1 MRIIAACTTAWLL
14 AGATLVAATTAIVN
28 SNTAARAQIAARA
41 ETVARGQS
49 EAEIEQ
55 IVRRHVQPML
65 IPAGGMA
72 VALQIDGRTLFFNYG
87 MADVTRKTPITSD
100 SLFNLA
106 SVGKAFIAT
115 LLAQAVKQGEVSL
128 DDPVAKY
135 VTELQQGGDIRKIT
149 LGQLASHTSGLTRTP
164 KQSEPDHRGQYS
176 LPDFIRYLNAWQA
189 DEAHQPGQQ
198 DIYSNTGFVL
208 LSLALQRRFNTPIAQ
223 LMETRLLAPLGMT
236 STALPVPRANA
247 RGQLAPELRRRA
259 VQGYNSDAQPV
270 GEPGNQQGM
279 FNWPGTGQMYSSAR
293 DMARFLTAN
302 LGAPPDNG
310 PLHDA
315 MALAQQ
321 GVFTVGPRFAQALAW
336 QRVKNDG
343 LEIVDKNGGLNN
355 TATYIGMIPKAR
367 LGIVILSNCGG
378 EPATR
383 IGRQIMLALARS
395 PALASEQGHKGD

>member
-1 MRIIAACTTAWLL
+1 MRITAAFTTASLI
-14 AGATLVAATTAIVN
+14 AGATLAAATIVN
-28 SNTAARAQIAARA
+28 SNTAARAQTAARA

-65 IPAGGMA
+65 IAAGGMA
-72 VALQIDGRTLFFNYG
+72 VALSIDGRTLFFNYG
-87 MADVTRKTPITSD
+87 MADVARKTPITSD

-135 VTELQQGGDIRKIT
+135 VTELRQGGDIRKVT

-164 KQSEPDHRGQYS
+164 KQYEPDHRGPYT

-208 LSLALQRRFNTPIAQ
+208 LALALQRRFDTPIAQ
-223 LMETRLLAPLGMT
+223 LMETRLLAPLGMP

-279 FNWPGTGQMYSSAR
+279 FNWAGTGQMYSSAR
-293 DMARFLTAN
+293 DMARFLAAN
-302 LGAPPDNG
+302 LGALPDN
-310 PLHDA
+310 PLRDG

-321 GVFTVGPRFAQALAW
+321 GVFTVGPRFTQALAW

-343 LEIVDKNGGLNN
+343 LELVDKNGGLNN

-395 PALASEQGHKGD
+395 PALASEQGHKGE

>member
-1 MRIIAACTTAWLL
+1 MTAAL
-14 AGATLVAATTAIVN
+14 AFATLSAATTA
-28 SNTAARAQIAARA
+28 RA
-41 ETVARGQS
+41 ETD
-49 EAEIEQ
+49 AEIEQ
-55 IVRRHVQPML
+55 VVRRHVQPML
-65 IPAGGMA
+65 IAAGGMA
-72 VALQIDGRTLFFNYG
+72 VALHIDGRTLLFNYG
-87 MADVTRKTPITSD
+87 MADVARKQPITSD

-135 VTELQQGGDIRKIT
+135 VTELQQGGEIRKVT

-164 KQSEPDHRGQYS
+164 QQSEQGHRGPYK
-176 LPDFIRYLNAWQA
+176 LADFIRYLNTWQA
-189 DEAHQPGQQ
+189 DAAHAPGKQ

-223 LMETRLLAPLGMT
+223 LMEERLLAPLGMT
-236 STALPVPRANA
+236 STALPVPRADA

-270 GEPGNQQGM
+270 GEPGQQQGI

-293 DMARFLTAN
+293 DMARFLAAN
-302 LGAPPDNG
+302 LGALPDNA
-310 PLHDA
+310 PLQAA
-315 MALAQQ
+315 MAFAQQ
-321 GVFTVGPRFAQALAW
+321 GVFTVGPRFTQALAW

-343 LEIVDKNGGLNN
+343 LELVDKNGGLNN
-355 TATYIGMIPKAR
+355 TATYIGMIPQRR

-395 PALASEQGHKGD
+395 PALVSEHGHKGD

>member
-1 MRIIAACTTAWLL
+1 MRCTAALMTAAL
-14 AGATLVAATTAIVN
+14 AFATLSAT
-28 SNTAARAQIAARA
+28 TAARA
-41 ETVARGQS
+41 ES
-49 EAEIEQ
+49 DAEIEQ
-55 IVRRHVQPML
+55 VVRRHVQPML
-65 IPAGGMA
+65 IAAGGMA
-72 VALQIDGRTLFFNYG
+72 VALHIDGRTLFFNYG
-87 MADVTRKTPITSD
+87 MADVARKTPITSD

-115 LLAQAVKQGEVSL
+115 LLAQAVKRGEVSL

-135 VTELQQGGDIRKIT
+135 VTELQQGGDIRKVT
-149 LGQLASHTSGLTRTP
+149 LGQLASHTSGLHRTP
-164 KQSEPDHRGQYS
+164 RQSEPAHRGPYT

-189 DEAHQPGQQ
+189 DEAHQPGKQ

-208 LSLALQRRFNTPIAQ
+208 LSLALQRRFKEPIAQ

-247 RGQLAPELRRRA
+247 RGQLAPEFRRRA
-259 VQGYNSDAQPV
+259 VQGYDADAQPV
-270 GEPGNQQGM
+270 GEPGNQQGR

-293 DMARFLTAN
+293 DMARFLAAN
-302 LGAPPDNG
+302 LGALPDNA
-310 PLHDA
+310 PLREA

-321 GVFTVGPRFAQALAW
+321 GVFTVGPRVTQALAW
-336 QRVKNDG
+336 QRVSNGD
-343 LEIVDKNGGLNN
+343 LVIVDKNGGLNN
-355 TATYIGMIPKAR
+355 TSTYIGMIPQRR

-395 PALASEQGHKGD
+395 PALVSEHGHKGE

>member
-1 MRIIAACTTAWLL
+1 MRCTAAVVRASLL
-14 AGATLVAATTAIVN
+14 AGATLAAATTATIAT
-28 SNTAARAQIAARA
+28 STAARA
-41 ETVARGQS
+41 ES
-49 EAEIEQ
+49 DAEIEQ
-55 IVRRHVQPML
+55 VVRRHVQPML
-65 IPAGGMA
+65 IAAGGMA
-72 VALQIDGRTLFFNYG
+72 VALHIDGRTLFFNYG
-87 MADVTRKTPITSD
+87 MADVARKTPITSN

-135 VTELQQGGDIRKIT
+135 VTELQQGDIRKVT

-164 KQSEPDHRGQYS
+164 QQYEHRGPYT

-189 DEAHQPGQQ
+189 DEAHQPGKQ

-208 LSLALQRRFNTPIAQ
+208 LALALQRRFNTPIAQ

-236 STALPVPRANA
+236 STALPVPRASA

-293 DMARFLTAN
+293 DMARFLAAN
-302 LGAPPDNG
+302 LGALPDNA
-310 PLHDA
+310 PLRDA

-321 GVFTVGPRFAQALAW
+321 GVFSVGPRFTQALAW
-336 QRVKNDG
+336 QRVTNGD
-343 LEIVDKNGGLNN
+343 LVIVDKNGGLNN
-355 TATYIGMIPKAR
+355 TATYIGMIPQRR

-395 PALASEQGHKGD
+395 PALASEHGHKGD

>member
-1 MRIIAACTTAWLL
+1 MRCTAAFMTAAL
-14 AGATLVAATTAIVN
+14 AFATLSA
-28 SNTAARAQIAARA
+28 TAARA
-41 ETVARGQS
+41 ES
-49 EAEIEQ
+49 DAEIEQ
-55 IVRRHVQPML
+55 LVRRHVQPML
-65 IPAGGMA
+65 IAAGGMA
-72 VALQIDGRTLFFNYG
+72 VAASIDGRTLFFNYG
-87 MADVTRKTPITSD
+87 MADVARKTPITSD

-135 VTELQQGGDIRKIT
+135 VTELQQGGDIRKVT
-149 LGQLASHTSGLTRTP
+149 LGQLASHTSALTRTP
-164 KQSEPDHRGQYS
+164 QQSEPGHRGPYT
-176 LPDFIRYLNAWQA
+176 LADFIRYLNAWQA
-189 DEAHQPGQQ
+189 DAAHAPGKQ

-208 LSLALQRRFNTPIAQ
+208 LALALQRRFNTPIAQ

-270 GEPGNQQGM
+270 GEPGNQQGI

-293 DMARFLTAN
+293 DMARFLAAN
-302 LGAPPDNG
+302 LGALPDNA
-310 PLHDA
+310 PLQAA

-321 GVFTVGPRFAQALAW
+321 GAFTVGPRFTQALAW
-336 QRVKNDG
+336 QRVTNGD
-343 LEIVDKNGGLNN
+343 LVIVDKNGGLNN
-355 TATYIGMIPKAR
+355 TATYIGMIPQRR

-395 PALASEQGHKGD
+395 PALVSEHGHKGE